1 MFSFF
6 LISAYEDRI
15 DLLSVMI
22 EGPKK
27 TPYEDGMFLFDIQL
41 GKEYPRTPPSCL
53 YISYCSDRLNPNL
66 YENGKVCISLLGTWA
81 GRGSEVWG
89 PGSTLLQ
96 VIVSIQ
102 GLILVAEPY
111 FNEAGYEKQKGLYI
125 LLEGLIINL
134 KICPTVRQFNI
145 TRKFHRIELYQILP
159 HYIYTLDR
167 NGVV

>member
-1 MFSFF
+1 MRFQKVSIAIQCCFFSF
-6 LISAYEDRI
+6 SAYENRV

-41 GKEYPRTPPSCL
+41 GKEYPRTPPSCH

-66 YENGKVCISLLGTWA
+66 YENGKVCISLLGTWS
-81 GRGSEVWG
+81 GRGSEIWG

-111 FNEAGYEKQKGLYI
+111 FNEAGYEKQKGECILVFVCNVVFWDKESLSLY
-125 LLEGLIINL
+125 LVVNL
-134 KICPTVRQFNI
+134 
-145 TRKFHRIELYQILP
+145 
-159 HYIYTLDR
+159 
-167 NGVV
+167 